1 MLVGEGHPT
10 ATVCAT
16 GQRCPR
22 PTNQG
27 ATDVQRRAWRDR
39 HRAGHATA
47 QVPVPHRFR
56 FDVGHRRHG
65 EPALV
70 AEPAQLARA
79 HGELAGFGPDGS
91 RLRLRRGVQHRR
103 PRRGQV
109 GADGPDDRLAGL
121 VAGRLRAL
129 RRSVRA
135 HGVAQRRHLP
145 HRRRPWRWGRRPA
158 ALRPVEQLAGQRQP
172 GQGAPPA
179 VADQA
184 EVRRQPVV
192 GRSDHP
198 RRQLRDRV
206 DGAQAVRL
214 RRWPPG
220 RVGGRRHLL
229 GPGGRVARRRALPRR
244 PRAGEPARCGAD
256 GPDLRQPAGPERQ
269 R

>member
-1 MLVGEGHPT
+1 MLVGKAIP
-10 ATVCAT
+10 
-16 GQRCPR
+16 PR
-22 PTNQG
+22 PSVQPGSDAPDRPIQG
-27 ATDVQRRAWRDR
+27 ATDVQRRTWRDR
-39 HRAGHATA
+39 HRAGHATS

-56 FDVGHRRHG
+56 FVVGHRRHG

-70 AEPAQLARA
+70 AEPAQPARA
-79 HGELAGFGPDGS
+79 HRELAGIGPDGR
-91 RLRLRRGVQHRR
+91 RLRLRRGVQHPR

-109 GADGPDDRLAGL
+109 GPDGRDDRLAGL

-129 RRSVRA
+129 RRPVRA

-145 HRRRPWRWGRRPA
+145 HRRRPWRRRLRPA

-192 GRSDHP
+192 GRPDHP

-214 RRWPPG
+214 RRRPPG

-256 GPDLRQPAGPERQ
+256 GPDLRQPAGAERQ